1 MSTNLARALA
11 VLTLLCT
18 LGQGVVFA
26 TGPRSTA
33 AGEFGFP
40 GYQAIFAFAYISV
53 GYLIATR
60 RPAIPIGWSLLV
72 AGLAIAI
79 DGLAHEYALH
89 SARGPALP
97 AGSAA
102 IWVDAWLWAVNTGA
116 LLFTIF
122 RFPDGRP
129 VGPRWVWAERVMLA
143 FVGIALLMSAFV
155 PGTIISSGLE
165 NPLGLEAFRWIPPAL
180 TNAPG
185 IPVTILTVAALV
197 ARFRRSRR
205 LERQQLKWLVAAMT
219 FVTVIA
225 AAMVTLQ
232 LVVPEVAWLAQTI
245 LVLATPLIPI
255 SIGVAVLR
263 YRLYEIDVIVR
274 RTLVYGAL
282 SVAVLLTYLALV
294 VVVQAALRPFTAGS
308 ELAVAASTLGT
319 LALVQPFRRS
329 IQTAVDRRF
338 YRSTYDS
345 ARTLDTFAARMRD
358 EVDINSVRAGVLDVV
373 GATLQPAHASVWLR
387 EEGPAT

>member
-1 MSTNLARALA
+1 MSTNVARVLA

-18 LGQGVVFA
+18 LGQIFVFA
-26 TGPRSTA
+26 TGPRSA
-33 AGEFGFP
+33 GAGEFGFP
-40 GYQAIFAFAYISV
+40 GYQAIFAFAYVGV
-53 GYLIATR
+53 GYLIAAR

-97 AGSAA
+97 ASGAA
-102 IWVDAWLWAVNTGA
+102 VWVDAWMWAVNTGA

-129 VGPRWVWAERVMLA
+129 VGPRWVWTERATLV
-143 FVGIALLMSAFV
+143 FVGIAILMSAFV
-155 PGTIISSGLE
+155 PGPIISSGLQ
-165 NPLGLEAFRWIPPAL
+165 NPLGLEALRWIPPAL

-197 ARFRRSRR
+197 VRFRRSRG
-205 LERQQLKWLVAAMT
+205 LERQQLEWLVAAMS
-219 FVTVIA
+219 FVAVVA

-232 LVVPEVAWLAQTI
+232 LAVPEVAWLAQTL
-245 LVLATPLIPI
+245 LVLTTPLIPI
-255 SIGVAVLR
+255 SIGVAILR

-282 SVAVLLTYLALV
+282 SVALVVTYLVLV
-294 VVVQAALRPFTAGS
+294 VVVQAALRPFIAGS
-308 ELAVAASTLGT
+308 ELAVAGSTLAT
-319 LALVQPFRRS
+319 LAFAQPLRRR
-329 IQTAVDRRF
+329 IQDVVDRRF
-338 YRSTYDS
+338 YRSRYD
-345 ARTLDTFAARMRD
+345 AIRTVDLFAGRLRD
-358 EVDINSVRAGVLDVV
+358 RVDIDSVRTDLLGVV
-373 GATLQPAHASVWLR
+373 AEAIKPAHAGVWLR
-387 EEGPAT
+387 GR